1 MVITLIIFKT
11 QHKTTLNVKGDT
23 MGFFSWHTNDTHD
36 PIWNTYSGHDTKTVY
51 MIDNKGNTWRE
62 DNYEGYG
69 DFGGKDYYELLA
81 EMNGLD
87 SDRQLGIDLN
97 FNREGIDFI
106 TPNLVTDPSIPWK
119 DEQPLDHEGQG
130 YWG

>member
-1 MVITLIIFKT
+1 
-11 QHKTTLNVKGDT
+11 
-23 MGFFSWHTNDTHD
+23 MGFFSWHTNDTQE
-36 PIWNTYSGHDTKTVY
+36 PVWNMYSGHATKTVY
-51 MIDNKGNTWRE
+51 MIDNKGNSWRE
-62 DNYEGYG
+62 DSYEGYG

-97 FNREGIDFI
+97 YNREGRPFI
-106 TPNLVTDPSIPWK
+106 SPNLVTDPSLAWK

>member
-1 MVITLIIFKT
+1 
-11 QHKTTLNVKGDT
+11 
-23 MGFFSWHTNDTHD
+23 MGFFSWHTNDTQE
-36 PIWNTYSGHDTKTVY
+36 PVWNMYSGHATKTVY

-62 DNYEGYG
+62 DSYEGYG

-97 FNREGIDFI
+97 YNREGRPFI
-106 TPNLVTDPSIPWK
+106 SPNLVTDPSLTWK

>member
-1 MVITLIIFKT
+1 
-11 QHKTTLNVKGDT
+11 
-23 MGFFSWHTNDTHD
+23 MGFFSWHTNDTQE
-36 PIWNTYSGHDTKTVY
+36 PVWNMYSGHDTKTVY
-51 MIDNKGNTWRE
+51 LIDNKGNSWRE
-62 DNYEGYG
+62 DSYEGYG

-97 FNREGIDFI
+97 FNREGRSFI
-106 TPNLVTDPSIPWK
+106 SPNLVTDPSLAWV

>member
-1 MVITLIIFKT
+1 MQQL
-11 QHKTTLNVKGDT
+11 TTVNVKDKT
-23 MGFFSWHTNDTHD
+23 MGFFSWHTNDTQE
-36 PIWNTYSGHDTKTVY
+36 PIWNIWTGKAKTVH
-51 MIDNKGNTWRE
+51 MIDNQGNTWRE

-130 YWG
+130 YWGVDT

>member
-1 MVITLIIFKT
+1 
-11 QHKTTLNVKGDT
+11 
-23 MGFFSWHTNDTHD
+23 MGFFSWHTNDTQE
-36 PIWNTYSGHDTKTVY
+36 PVWNTWTGKAKTVY
-51 MIDNKGNTWRE
+51 MIDNQGNTWRE

-97 FNREGIDFI
+97 FNREGKPYI
-106 TPNLVTDPSIPWK
+106 TPNLVTDPSVAWK
-119 DEQPLDHEGQG
+119 DEEPEHHMGQG
-130 YWG
+130 YWE

>member
-1 MVITLIIFKT
+1 
-11 QHKTTLNVKGDT
+11 

-36 PIWNTYSGHDTKTVY
+36 PIWNTWTGKAKTVY
-51 MIDNKGNTWRE
+51 MIDNQGNTWRE

-97 FNREGIDFI
+97 FNREGIDYI
-106 TPNLVTDPSIPWK
+106 TPNLVTDPSVAWK

-130 YWG
+130 YWE

>member
-1 MVITLIIFKT
+1 LIIFKT

-51 MIDNKGNTWRE
+51 MIDNKGNSWRE

-87 SDRQLGIDLN
+87 SDRQLGINLN

-106 TPNLVTDPSIPWK
+106 TPNLVTDPSVPWK